1 MQQGDITM
9 LNTYLALKLHQER
22 LNGPTQISAHKRAV
36 AEVIA
41 EFKAT
46 RLHSSRK
53 ARRS

>member
-1 MQQGDITM
+1 M
-9 LNTYLALKLHQER
+9 LNTYLAMKIHQEK
-22 LNGPTQISAHKRAV
+22 LNGPVKASSHRRAI

-46 RLHSSRK
+46 RLKSFRK